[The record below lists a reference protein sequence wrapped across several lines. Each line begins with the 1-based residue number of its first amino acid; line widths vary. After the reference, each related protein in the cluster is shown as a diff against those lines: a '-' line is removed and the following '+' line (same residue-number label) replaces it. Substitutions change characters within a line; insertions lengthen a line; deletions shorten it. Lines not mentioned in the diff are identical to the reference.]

1 MGLLGTIGDVVGGAF
16 GFPGAGTAVES
27 VFGGSDKADSV
38 LGSVADFGASAWSA
52 GKQRDFNA
60 QQAQLSRDS
69 QIELANTQYQRTV
82 QDLNAAG
89 LSPMLA
95 YSKGATSMPSAA
107 VASSGATSTSDFSGA
122 IQRGQQNA
130 LIKEQME
137 VAKSQYQLNVASAQK
152 VAADA
157 AKTVLEVEQMP
168 TEFYY
173 RLAKTGSEIDAN
185 NASAFQSRST
195 GVRQAVGAKNDENL
209 DAPGSPSVS
218 RELLK
223 GWRNLGS
230 SLEARKREFFD
241 NLSNPGR
248 IGIKP

>member
-1 MGLLGTIGDVVGGAF
+1 MGLLGTIGDVVGAAF
-16 GFPGAGTAVES
+16 GYPGAGTAAES

-52 GKQRDFNA
+52 SKQRDFNA
-60 QQAQLSRDS
+60 SQAQLSRDS

-107 VASSGATSTSDFSGA
+107 VASSGANVSSDFSGA
-122 IQRGQQNA
+122 IKRGQENA
-130 LIKEQME
+130 LMKEQME

-157 AKTVLEVEQMP
+157 AKTALEVEQMP
-168 TEFYY
+168 TRFYY
-173 RLAKTGSEIDAN
+173 DLAEIGSRINSNSAGAAKTVIDARN
-185 NASAFQSRST
+185 SA
-195 GVRQAVGAKNDENL
+195 NL
-209 DAPGSPSVS
+209 DAPGTPSVT

-230 SLEARKREFFD
+230 NLEARKNEFFG
-241 NLSNPGR
+241 NLRNPGR
-248 IGIKP
+248 IGIRP